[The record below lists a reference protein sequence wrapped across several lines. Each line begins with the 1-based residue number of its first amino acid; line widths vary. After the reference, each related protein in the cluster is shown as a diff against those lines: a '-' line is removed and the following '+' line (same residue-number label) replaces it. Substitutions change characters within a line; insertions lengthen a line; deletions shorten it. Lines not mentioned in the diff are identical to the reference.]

1 MRHIYLKLTLF
12 IFVCFREI
20 FPYLVVFVGLEN
32 VLVITKSVVSTPVD
46 LDVRLRIAQGQ
57 STGSRSGKNREFHSL
72 SSQFC
77 NSEHREK
84 HSALNEDFN
93 SSQ

>member
-12 IFVCFREI
+12 IFICFREI

-57 STGSRSGKNREFHSL
+57 STGSRSRINIYQIYHL
-72 SSQFC
+72 M
-77 NSEHREK
+77 
-84 HSALNEDFN
+84 
-93 SSQ
+93 

>member
-1 MRHIYLKLTLF
+1 MRQVYRHNLIS
-12 IFVCFREI
+12 VCYREI

-57 STGSRSGKNREFHSL
+57 STGSRAQKNWKITPVIVANDPSVVVDREAK
-72 SSQFC
+72 
-77 NSEHREK
+77 SEIQV
-84 HSALNEDFN
+84 FN
-93 SSQ
+93 SCQ